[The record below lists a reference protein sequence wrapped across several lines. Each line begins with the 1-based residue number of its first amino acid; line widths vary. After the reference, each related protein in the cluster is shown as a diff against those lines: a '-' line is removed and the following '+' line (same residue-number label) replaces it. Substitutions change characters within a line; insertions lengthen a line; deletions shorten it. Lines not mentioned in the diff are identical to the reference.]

1 MLVRAIKECARSEL
15 GCGVQA
21 ESNAPSPSGMRSYR
35 FDAGCKV
42 RRAARADVNHMLG
55 RKDGD
60 VWYVV
65 RCPRDE
71 TDEDRDGHS
80 NR

>member
-1 MLVRAIKECARSEL
+1 MLVRAIKECARSES

-21 ESNAPSPSGMRSYR
+21 ESHAPSGMRSYR

-60 VWYVV
+60 EWYVV

-71 TDEDRDGHS
+71 PDEDRDGNS